1 MSITKHKDITF
12 HAKRKD
18 NGEEITSKSLI
29 TIKSGRT
36 GEERKFMTQQGEDI
50 YAAFDFDGNCVQLE
64 GMMYQIDPLSLTMDV
79 VVEDEEVR

>member
-1 MSITKHKDITF
+1 MSVVKHKDITF

-18 NGEEITSKSLI
+18 TGEEVTGKTLI
-29 TIKSGRT
+29 TLKSCTT

-79 VVEDEEVR
+79 EVEDEEVR